1 MNFNTPPTN
10 PIESA
15 QRWFDQAVDQAVTP
29 NPLAMVLS
37 TVNEKGIPSSRVV
50 LQKGFDES
58 GVVFFTNY
66 QSDKAN
72 DIVANGSVSLLFH
85 WDDTQRQIRIQGSAT
100 KLSSEESDVYF
111 ATRPRESQIGAWASE
126 QSMPLENRSELLAK
140 AEVLSEKWKDCEV
153 PRPEHWGGYRVSLN
167 MMEFWEGKDGR
178 LHCRIRY
185 TNNDDGWSWLLL
197 QP

>member
-1 MNFNTPPTN
+1 MNFNTPPNN
-10 PIESA
+10 PVESA
-15 QRWFDQAVDQAVTP
+15 QKWFDQSVDQAATP

-37 TVNEKGIPSSRVV
+37 TVNGKGIPSSRVV

-58 GVVFFTNY
+58 GIVFFTNY
-66 QSDKAN
+66 KSDKAN
-72 DIVANGSVSLLFH
+72 DIVANESVSLLFH

-100 KLSSEESDVYF
+100 KLSSEESEAYF

-126 QSMPLENRSELLAK
+126 QSMPLDDRSELLAK
-140 AEVLSEKWKDCEV
+140 ADALSQQWKDCEV

-167 MMEFWEGKDGR
+167 MIEFWEGQDGR
-178 LHCRIRY
+178 LHDRIRY
-185 TNNDDGWSWLLL
+185 TNNNGWSWQLL